1 MKDVFLLTKVL
12 MKSSKAQ
19 NDSKGSKFKKYFLIL
34 FAFAYLMGFMGYTS
48 YETINALVTFKIE
61 YLFIKLML
69 MGMFTFFI
77 MQTIIASLNVLFFSK
92 DIETLLPLPIKPNKI
107 VMAKMNTLIIS
118 EYLTGLM
125 ILAPALVVY
134 GYTLKL
140 GISYYILAICAFLLL
155 PIIPVI
161 IMSFVVSAIMKM
173 TNIIRNKNIVQYLSI
188 LLTLIL
194 VFAIEMLSGSTNE
207 NVSSQDIA
215 NSVTSIN
222 SVFNEY
228 SVLYIPVKPIYEM
241 IINHNNINGI
251 YNLGMI
257 TVVSCVI
264 YLIGSNIISNIYLK
278 VVTSLNKT
286 SKKKKSGAIEYKK
299 DTVRKTFLKRD
310 FKIIYRN
317 PNFLLQCLIMPFL
330 MTSVIASS
338 VAMSIKDIPLQDIE
352 FIKGY
357 INEGYPLAIMIGI
370 IGVLYTFNFI
380 SITAYSRDGQNAKV
394 LKYLPVSFDKQIK
407 YKTLLGFYI
416 NLVLMIIVLIGIKI
430 LVPTLSI
437 VNLLI
442 LAFIGTLINIFNN
455 YLGILLDLKN
465 PKLNWT
471 SEQAV
476 VKQNLNM
483 FVQMGLLSIQ
493 IGAIIYLGYK
503 LQNLNKIA
511 IIVTI
516 TYIALL
522 LLLKVYIKN
531 NAKKLYSRID

>member
-1 MKDVFLLTKVL
+1 
-12 MKSSKAQ
+12 
-19 NDSKGSKFKKYFLIL
+19 
-34 FAFAYLMGFMGYTS
+34 
-48 YETINALVTFKIE
+48 
-61 YLFIKLML
+61 
-69 MGMFTFFI
+69 
-77 MQTIIASLNVLFFSK
+77 
-92 DIETLLPLPIKPNKI
+92 
-107 VMAKMNTLIIS
+107 
-118 EYLTGLM
+118 
-125 ILAPALVVY
+125 
-134 GYTLKL
+134 
-140 GISYYILAICAFLLL
+140 
-155 PIIPVI
+155 
-161 IMSFVVSAIMKM
+161 
-173 TNIIRNKNIVQYLSI
+173 
-188 LLTLIL
+188 
-194 VFAIEMLSGSTNE
+194 
-207 NVSSQDIA
+207 
-215 NSVTSIN
+215 
-222 SVFNEY
+222 
-228 SVLYIPVKPIYEM
+228 
-241 IINHNNINGI
+241 
-251 YNLGMI
+251 
-257 TVVSCVI
+257 
-264 YLIGSNIISNIYLK
+264 
-278 VVTSLNKT
+278 
-286 SKKKKSGAIEYKK
+286 
-299 DTVRKTFLKRD
+299 
-310 FKIIYRN
+310 
-317 PNFLLQCLIMPFL
+317 

-503 LQNLNKIA
+503 LHNLNKIA

>member
-1 MKDVFLLTKVL
+1 M
-12 MKSSKAQ
+12 
-19 NDSKGSKFKKYFLIL
+19 
-34 FAFAYLMGFMGYTS
+34 
-48 YETINALVTFKIE
+48 
-61 YLFIKLML
+61 
-69 MGMFTFFI
+69 
-77 MQTIIASLNVLFFSK
+77 
-92 DIETLLPLPIKPNKI
+92 
-107 VMAKMNTLIIS
+107 
-118 EYLTGLM
+118 
-125 ILAPALVVY
+125 
-134 GYTLKL
+134 
-140 GISYYILAICAFLLL
+140 
-155 PIIPVI
+155 
-161 IMSFVVSAIMKM
+161 
-173 TNIIRNKNIVQYLSI
+173 
-188 LLTLIL
+188 
-194 VFAIEMLSGSTNE
+194 
-207 NVSSQDIA
+207 
-215 NSVTSIN
+215 
-222 SVFNEY
+222 FNEY

-430 LVPTLSI
+430 LE
-437 VNLLI
+437 
-442 LAFIGTLINIFNN
+442 GT
-455 YLGILLDLKN
+455 
-465 PKLNWT
+465 PRKL
-471 SEQAV
+471 
-476 VKQNLNM
+476 
-483 FVQMGLLSIQ
+483 
-493 IGAIIYLGYK
+493 
-503 LQNLNKIA
+503 
-511 IIVTI
+511 
-516 TYIALL
+516 
-522 LLLKVYIKN
+522 
-531 NAKKLYSRID
+531 